1 MAFLTT
7 DAGMLFVLLLAFF
20 AGLFAWNTVQGYIR
34 AMNAPN
40 ETVMFKHP
48 TDVVPADVVNKAS
61 QAQNRLRFWTLAI
74 GLGIYVV
81 LIRPRFPEFAAALEE
96 GLMSLVML
104 LLDVAITVL
113 DGLQQLLARLV

>member
-7 DAGMLFVLLLAFF
+7 DVGLLFVMLLALF
-20 AGLFAWNTVQGYIR
+20 AGLFAWNTVQGYIK

-61 QAQNRLRFWTLAI
+61 QAHNRLRLWTLAI
-74 GLGIYVV
+74 VLGFYLVV
-81 LIRPRFPEFAAALEE
+81 IRRKYPDIAAAIEE
-96 GLMSLVML
+96 GLMKLAML
-104 LLDVAITVL
+104 LLDVAIAVL
-113 DGLQQLLARLV
+113 NGLQQLLAELV